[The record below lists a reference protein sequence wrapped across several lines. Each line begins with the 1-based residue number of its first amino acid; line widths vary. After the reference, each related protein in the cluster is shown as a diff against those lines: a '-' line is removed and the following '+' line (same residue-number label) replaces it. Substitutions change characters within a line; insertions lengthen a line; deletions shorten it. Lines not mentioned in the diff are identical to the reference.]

1 LFLTDCYFLKIFSAP
16 FVEAGECCLW
26 QKAPFAFRVRRMAGY
41 GMVGLQP
48 QGDDCNTSDH
58 HSQSS
63 VNVKYLT
70 VQSVDYCRSY
80 GIFVKK
86 ILHGESP

>member
-1 LFLTDCYFLKIFSAP
+1 SEKFTEYKKDLFLTDCYFLKIFS
-16 FVEAGECCLW
+16 
-26 QKAPFAFRVRRMAGY
+26 APFAFRVRRMAGY

>member
-1 LFLTDCYFLKIFSAP
+1 
-16 FVEAGECCLW
+16 
-26 QKAPFAFRVRRMAGY
+26 MAGY